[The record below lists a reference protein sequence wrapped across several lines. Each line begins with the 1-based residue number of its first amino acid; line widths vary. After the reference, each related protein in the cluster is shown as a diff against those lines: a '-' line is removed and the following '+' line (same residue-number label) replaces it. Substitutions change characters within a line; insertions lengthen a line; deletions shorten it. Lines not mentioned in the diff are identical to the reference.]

1 MHLARVGG
9 AIVLVVLLAALLAI
23 VWSPYSPTQQ
33 DIRNLLK
40 PPSLAHPL
48 GTDELGRDTLT
59 RAMFGAQAS
68 LEVGII
74 AVGISLFVGSALGL
88 VAGYLRGLTDAV
100 IMRIMDGLLAL
111 PTLVLAL
118 AITAMLGP
126 SLNNAML
133 AIGVTGVPI
142 FARLVRGQVLSVRE
156 LEYIQAAR
164 SLGAGDLRMLLKH
177 VLPNVLAPIVV
188 QASLAMPTAILAE
201 AGLSFLG
208 LGVQPPTPSWGAML
222 NTAKGYLQQDAWLA
236 IAPGAAI
243 FVTVL
248 GFNFLGDAIRDALDL
263 VVDCLRRLSELGR
276 YVYNWSL
283 GESMRLQWTD
293 WVDAECLM
301 EYLASLPRQAN
312 PGDVYARRLR

>member
-1 MHLARVGG
+1 MWLARVGG
-9 AIVLVVLLAALLAI
+9 AIVLVVLAAAVLAI
-23 VWSPYSPTQQ
+23 FWTPYSPTQQ

-40 PPSLAHPL
+40 APSLTHPL

-74 AVGISLFVGSALGL
+74 AVGISLFAGSALGL
-88 VAGYLRGLTDAV
+88 VSGYLRGFTDAV

-142 FARLVRGQVLSVRE
+142 FARLVRGQVLSIRE
-156 LEYIQAAR
+156 LDYIQAAR
-164 SLGAGDLRMLLKH
+164 SLGAGDVRTMLTH

-236 IAPGAAI
+236 VAPGTAI

-248 GFNFLGDAIRDALDL
+248 GFNFLGDAIRDALD
-263 VVDCLRRLSELGR
+263 
-276 YVYNWSL
+276 
-283 GESMRLQWTD
+283 
-293 WVDAECLM
+293 
-301 EYLASLPRQAN
+301 P
-312 PGDVYARRLR
+312 RLRT

>member
-1 MHLARVGG
+1 MSAESGRRLLRMWLARVGG
-9 AIVLVVLLAALLAI
+9 AIVLVVLAAAVLAI
-23 VWSPYSPTQQ
+23 IWTPYSPTQQ

-40 PPSLAHPL
+40 APSLTHPL

-74 AVGISLFVGSALGL
+74 AVGISLFAGSAVGL
-88 VAGYLRGLTDAV
+88 VSGYLRGFTDAV

-133 AIGVTGVPI
+133 AIGITGVPI

-156 LEYIQAAR
+156 LDYIQAAR
-164 SLGAGDLRMLLKH
+164 SLGAGDVRTMLTH

-188 QASLAMPTAILAE
+188 QTSLAMPTAILAE

-236 IAPGAAI
+236 VAPGTAI

-248 GFNFLGDAIRDALDL
+248 GFNFLGDAIRDALD
-263 VVDCLRRLSELGR
+263 
-276 YVYNWSL
+276 
-283 GESMRLQWTD
+283 
-293 WVDAECLM
+293 
-301 EYLASLPRQAN
+301 P
-312 PGDVYARRLR
+312 RLRT

>member
-9 AIVLVVLLAALLAI
+9 AIVLAVLLAALLAI

-164 SLGAGDLRMLLKH
+164 SLGAGDLRMMLKH

-236 IAPGAAI
+236 IAPGVAI

-248 GFNFLGDAIRDALDL
+248 GFNFLGDAVRDALD
-263 VVDCLRRLSELGR
+263 
-276 YVYNWSL
+276 
-283 GESMRLQWTD
+283 
-293 WVDAECLM
+293 
-301 EYLASLPRQAN
+301 P
-312 PGDVYARRLR
+312 RLRS

>member
-1 MHLARVGG
+1 MSAETVATTREHLAAAEPPTVLTARASRSGQFVRRLARMHLARVGG

-236 IAPGAAI
+236 IAPGVAM

-248 GFNFLGDAIRDALDL
+248 GFNFLGDAIRDALD
-263 VVDCLRRLSELGR
+263 
-276 YVYNWSL
+276 
-283 GESMRLQWTD
+283 
-293 WVDAECLM
+293 
-301 EYLASLPRQAN
+301 P
-312 PGDVYARRLR
+312 RLRS

>member
-1 MHLARVGG
+1 MWLARVGG
-9 AIVLVVLLAALLAI
+9 TIVLVVLAAAVLAI
-23 VWSPYSPTQQ
+23 IWTPYSPTQQ

-40 PPSLAHPL
+40 APSLTHPL

-74 AVGISLFVGSALGL
+74 AVGISLFAGSALGL
-88 VAGYLRGLTDAV
+88 VSGYLRGFTDAV

-133 AIGVTGVPI
+133 AIGITGVPI

-156 LEYIQAAR
+156 LDYIQAAR
-164 SLGAGDLRMLLKH
+164 SLGAGDVRTMLTH

-236 IAPGAAI
+236 VAPGTAI

-248 GFNFLGDAIRDALDL
+248 GFNFLGDAIRDALD
-263 VVDCLRRLSELGR
+263 
-276 YVYNWSL
+276 
-283 GESMRLQWTD
+283 
-293 WVDAECLM
+293 
-301 EYLASLPRQAN
+301 P
-312 PGDVYARRLR
+312 RLRT

>member
-1 MHLARVGG
+1 MNRLAAMRLAQVGG
-9 AIVLVVLLAALLAI
+9 VLVLVVLLAAVVAS
-23 VWSPYSPTQQ
+23 VAAPYSPTQQ
-33 DIRNLLK
+33 DIRNLLR
-40 PPSLAHPL
+40 PPSVTHPL

-59 RAMFGAQAS
+59 RVMYGARAS

-74 AVGISLFVGSALGL
+74 AVGISLVIGSALGL
-88 VAGYLRGLTDAV
+88 VAGYLRGVTDATL
-100 IMRIMDGLLAL
+100 MRVMDGLLAL

-133 AIGVTGVPI
+133 AIGITGVPI

-156 LEYIQAAR
+156 LDFVQAAR
-164 SLGAGDLRMLLKH
+164 SLGAGHVRMIRRH
-177 VLPNVLAPIVV
+177 ILPNVLSPIVV

-236 IAPGAAI
+236 VAPGTAI
-243 FVTVL
+243 FITVL
-248 GFNFLGDAIRDALDL
+248 GFNFLGDAVRDALDPR
-263 VVDCLRRLSELGR
+263 LRRIAG
-276 YVYNWSL
+276 
-283 GESMRLQWTD
+283 
-293 WVDAECLM
+293 
-301 EYLASLPRQAN
+301 
-312 PGDVYARRLR
+312 

>member
-1 MHLARVGG
+1 VNRLAAMRLAQVGG
-9 AIVLVVLLAALLAI
+9 VLVLVVLLAAVVAS
-23 VWSPYSPTQQ
+23 VAAPYSPTQQ
-33 DIRNLLK
+33 DIRNLLR
-40 PPSLAHPL
+40 PPSVTHPL

-59 RAMFGAQAS
+59 RVMYGARAS

-74 AVGISLFVGSALGL
+74 AVGISLVIGSALGL
-88 VAGYLRGLTDAV
+88 VAGYLRGVTDATL
-100 IMRIMDGLLAL
+100 MRVMDGLLAL

-133 AIGVTGVPI
+133 AIGITGVPI

-156 LEYIQAAR
+156 LDFVQAAR
-164 SLGAGDLRMLLKH
+164 SLGAGHVRMIRRH
-177 VLPNVLAPIVV
+177 ILPNVLSPIVV

-236 IAPGAAI
+236 VAPGTAI
-243 FVTVL
+243 FITVL
-248 GFNFLGDAIRDALDL
+248 GFNFLGDAVRDALDPR
-263 VVDCLRRLSELGR
+263 LRRIAG
-276 YVYNWSL
+276 
-283 GESMRLQWTD
+283 
-293 WVDAECLM
+293 
-301 EYLASLPRQAN
+301 
-312 PGDVYARRLR
+312 

>member
-1 MHLARVGG
+1 VNRLATMRLAQIGG
-9 AIVLVVLLAALLAI
+9 LLVLVVLVAAVLAGVAA
-23 VWSPYSPTQQ
+23 PYSPTQQ
-33 DIRNLLK
+33 DIRNLLR
-40 PPSLAHPL
+40 PPSAAHPL

-59 RAMFGAQAS
+59 RVMFGAQAS

-74 AVGISLFVGSALGL
+74 AVGISLVVGSALGL
-88 VAGYLRGLTDAV
+88 VAGYLRGVTDATL
-100 IMRIMDGLLAL
+100 MRVMDGLLAL

-133 AIGVTGVPI
+133 AIGITGVPI

-156 LEYIQAAR
+156 LDFVHAAR
-164 SLGAGDLRMLLKH
+164 SLGAGHVRMIGRH
-177 VLPNVLAPIVV
+177 ILPNVLSPIVV

-236 IAPGAAI
+236 VAPGTAI
-243 FVTVL
+243 FITVL
-248 GFNFLGDAIRDALDL
+248 GFNFLGDAVRDALDPR
-263 VVDCLRRLSELGR
+263 LRRLVG
-276 YVYNWSL
+276 
-283 GESMRLQWTD
+283 
-293 WVDAECLM
+293 
-301 EYLASLPRQAN
+301 
-312 PGDVYARRLR
+312 

>member
-1 MHLARVGG
+1 VSAETVAAAREHPAAAEPPLALTLRASRSGQFVRRLARMHLARVGG

-23 VWSPYSPTQQ
+23 VWSPYAPTQQ

-40 PPSLAHPL
+40 PPSPAHPL

-59 RAMFGAQAS
+59 RVMFGAQAS

-164 SLGAGDLRMLLKH
+164 SLGAGDLRMMLKH

-222 NTAKGYLQQDAWLA
+222 NTAKGYLQQDPWLA
-236 IAPGAAI
+236 IAPGVAI

-248 GFNFLGDAIRDALDL
+248 GFNFLGDAIRDALD
-263 VVDCLRRLSELGR
+263 
-276 YVYNWSL
+276 
-283 GESMRLQWTD
+283 
-293 WVDAECLM
+293 
-301 EYLASLPRQAN
+301 P
-312 PGDVYARRLR
+312 RLRS